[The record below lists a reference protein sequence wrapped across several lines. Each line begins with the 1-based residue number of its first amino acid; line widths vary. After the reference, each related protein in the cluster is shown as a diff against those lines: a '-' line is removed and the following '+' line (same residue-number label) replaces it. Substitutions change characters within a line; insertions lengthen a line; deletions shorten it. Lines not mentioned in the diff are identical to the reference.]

1 MEAESKNDM
10 LALTDIVRD
19 IGRQQ
24 GENVYY
30 RTCYRLLKYLQDSV
44 VRAVEDLERITAPPL
59 SCPEDFVAAQEV
71 ASSLRKLA
79 QSLILQEQAALSAL
93 ADLYSTHESHP

>member
-1 MEAESKNDM
+1 METESKNDM
-10 LALTDIVRD
+10 PALTDIVRD

-30 RTCYRLLKYLQDSV
+30 RTCYRLLKFLQDSV
-44 VRAVEDLERITAPPL
+44 DRAVEDLERITAPPL
-59 SCPEDFVAAQEV
+59 NCPGDFVAAQEV
-71 ASSLRKLA
+71 ACSLRKLA
-79 QSLILQEQAALSAL
+79 QTLILQEQAALSAL

>member
-1 MEAESKNDM
+1 MERASRNDT

-30 RTCYRLLKYLQDSV
+30 RTCYRLLKYLQDAV
-44 VRAVEDLERITAPPL
+44 TRAVGDLEHITAPPPN
-59 SCPEDFVAAQEV
+59 CHVGFVGAQEV
-71 ASSLRKLA
+71 ADSLRKLA
-79 QSLILQEQAALSAL
+79 QGLILQEQAALSAL
-93 ADLYSTHESHP
+93 ADLYSTHESHT